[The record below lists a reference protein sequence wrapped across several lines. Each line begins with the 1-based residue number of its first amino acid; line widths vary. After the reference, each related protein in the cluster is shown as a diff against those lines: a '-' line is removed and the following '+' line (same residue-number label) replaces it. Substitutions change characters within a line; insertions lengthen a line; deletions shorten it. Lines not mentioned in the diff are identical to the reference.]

1 MLCPTVPLLHCP
13 LPSDTVE
20 GTLTPQL
27 PCIHKCF
34 GGQRD
39 VAHILQALARDGS
52 PFALDTLRTLERM
65 SPTSL
70 VLTFELFQRGLT
82 QPSLTHDQCL
92 DLEEHVG
99 VQLLAAGD
107 DFFRGVQS
115 LLVDKGKTQPRWDAA
130 SVAAVSKEAI
140 ERLLPPSVGGHA
152 RL

>member
-1 MLCPTVPLLHCP
+1 
-13 LPSDTVE
+13 
-20 GTLTPQL
+20 
-27 PCIHKCF
+27 
-34 GGQRD
+34 
-39 VAHILQALARDGS
+39 
-52 PFALDTLRTLERM
+52 M

-70 VLTFELFQRGLT
+70 VLTFELFQRGLI

-99 VQLLAAGD
+99 VQLLAVAAGD

-115 LLVDKGKTQPRWDAA
+115 LLVDKGKTQPRWEPT